1 MRHYE
6 NIPRLLTLQ
15 MQLRVCSGTKVDI
28 RPAERPWT
36 TFSKHNVKYSEDKTY
51 IFLFL
56 TK

>member
-36 TFSKHNVKYSEDKTY
+36 IFSKHNVKYSEDKTY